1 MTYEEGKVY
10 LRDMRNGNIYPF
22 ERYLAADKNF
32 EPCVPNQ
39 VSHTENAPNDGTTL
53 VQEAPSA

>member
-1 MTYEEGKVY
+1 MAYEEGKVY
-10 LRDMRNGNIYPF
+10 LRDMRNGNIYPY

-39 VSHTENAPNDGTTL
+39 VEHTDGTTL
-53 VQEAPSA
+53 EQEAPSA